1 MNDRIIPKKNY
12 MIVLIISILTLL
24 LIFGLKNIYEKNQV
38 INNETLD
45 FMSEIKENELKTFII
60 ENHEAIIYLSSSNN
74 ETLDSFESKLK
85 NYVLNNNLEKTIV
98 YIDLSKVSDKFYENF
113 NKQYFNNKQI
123 IVFEKEPSLLYKKEG
138 KVVDYLSVSKSKI
151 NIDIVKEFVE
161 IHGIQEW

>member
-123 IVFEKEPSLLYKKEG
+123 IVFEKEPSLLYIKEG

-161 IHGIQEW
+161 IHGIQE